1 VEIAGRPRSL
11 AEMLFV
17 AGLLP
22 CSACGDHRPVEWH
35 AGGRGATWTL
45 RGACPRCATQHS
57 FEFICDCDPIAAPH
71 AELELG
77 GGEPST
83 VLDPHTLVLEI
94 DRLMPTIAVRPGVLG
109 DPQWSAN
116 WARLVRLR
124 IALNELAK
132 FLPAGAQAIAVDGA
146 AERDQRQRPER
157 YARAWIEA
165 ERARWAQ
172 IAEQLAADFAR
183 IAAADPILSRPTRPR
198 GRIDKLAIQ
207 NHARWLARRRTGLG
221 RLDVVTTDA
230 RGRDLSGANL
240 AACHIEGA
248 WFHKATLEVARF
260 DRAELTDVDFTQASL
275 AATSFAGAA
284 LHSCAFDQAR
294 LQNTSWRSARVT
306 ETRLRDALLVEARL
320 DGAMFSGCDLRGG
333 SLRGAWLA
341 GAVFE
346 RCDLRGVIFT
356 GADLNRATFRACKVA
371 GARGKPATI
380 DGWTVI
386 DADFSDTGDGSDL
399 GDAEDLLA
407 ELCA

>member
-11 AEMLFV
+11 AEMQFV
-17 AGLLP
+17 AGLRP
-22 CSACGDHRPVEWH
+22 CTACGDHRPVEWYT
-35 AGGRGATWTL
+35 GGRGAAWTL
-45 RGACPRCATQHS
+45 SGGCPRCATRHS
-57 FEFICDCDPIAAPH
+57 YEFVCDGDPITAGH
-71 AELELG
+71 GELELG

-83 VLDPHTLVLEI
+83 VLDPYALVAEI
-94 DRLMPTIAVRPGVLG
+94 DRLLPAIAVRPGVLA

-132 FLPAGAQAIAVDGA
+132 FLPAGAETIPVDGA
-146 AERDQRQRPER
+146 AQADQQQRPER

-165 ERARWAQ
+165 ESARWAQ

-207 NHARWLARRRTGLG
+207 NHARWLARKRTGLG

-248 WFHKATLEVARF
+248 WFQKATLEVARF
-260 DRAELTDVDFTQASL
+260 DAAELIDVDFTQASL
-275 AATSFAGAA
+275 AATSFVGAV
-284 LHSCAFDQAR
+284 LRGCAFDQAR
-294 LQNTSWRSARVT
+294 LQGTSWRTARVT

-320 DGAMFSGCDLRGG
+320 DGAMFTGCDLRGG
-333 SLRGAWLA
+333 SLRGAFA
-341 GAVFE
+341 GGAVFE

-356 GADLNRATFRACKVA
+356 GAELTGATFRACKVA
-371 GARGKPATI
+371 GARGKPSITE
-380 DGWTVI
+380 GWTVI

-399 GDAEDLLA
+399 GDADDLLA

>member
-1 VEIAGRPRSL
+1 MDIAGTPRSL

-17 AGLLP
+17 AGLSP

-35 AGGRGATWTL
+35 AGGHGATWTL

-57 FEFICDCDPIAAPH
+57 YEFVCDRDPIAAGH
-71 AELELG
+71 GELELG

-83 VLDPHTLVLEI
+83 VLDPHTLVQEI
-94 DRLMPTIAVRPGVLG
+94 DRLMPAIAIRPGVLA

-132 FLPAGAQAIAVDGA
+132 FLPAGAETIAVEGA

-157 YARAWIEA
+157 YTRAWIFA
-165 ERARWAQ
+165 ERERWAQ
-172 IAEQLAADFAR
+172 IAEQLAPDFAR

-198 GRIDKLAIQ
+198 GRIDRLAIE

-230 RGRDLSGANL
+230 RGRELSGVNL

-248 WFHKATLEVARF
+248 WFHKAMLEVTRF
-260 DRAELTDVDFTQASL
+260 DAAELIDVDFTQASL
-275 AATSFAGAA
+275 AATSFVGAV
-284 LHSCAFDQAR
+284 LRGCTFDQAR
-294 LQNTSWRSARVT
+294 LHNTSWRAAQVSQ
-306 ETRLRDALLVEARL
+306 TRLRDALLVEARL
-320 DGAMFSGCDLRGG
+320 DGATFSGCDLRGG
-333 SLRGAWLA
+333 SLRGAWAA
-341 GAVFE
+341 GAVFA
-346 RCDLRGVIFT
+346 RCDLRGVVLT
-356 GADLNRATFRACKVA
+356 GADLSRATFRACKIA
-371 GARGKPATI
+371 GARGKPATT

-386 DADFSDTGDGSDL
+386 DADFSDLGDGSDL